1 MYVHMYGPMMTLHIV
16 WRRHESEPNSE
27 CGALHHWARRFLAR
41 RLSDYHIS
49 LWFHLFFRFPLP
61 LEEATLQ
68 GKQGGILECR
78 SKIGEREVCDCD
90 TKWNLSTSEKLTQY
104 KMTATTMMTA
114 MDPTI
119 TTTMTMMRRVE
130 LLESLD
136 DELGAL
142 MESFAWGREGGDVT
156 HAHTQ
161 WHE

>member
-1 MYVHMYGPMMTLHIV
+1 M
-16 WRRHESEPNSE
+16 
-27 CGALHHWARRFLAR
+27 
-41 RLSDYHIS
+41 
-49 LWFHLFFRFPLP
+49 
-61 LEEATLQ
+61 
-68 GKQGGILECR
+68 
-78 SKIGEREVCDCD
+78 CDCD

-142 MESFAWGREGGDVT
+142 MESFA
-156 HAHTQ
+156 
-161 WHE
+161 